1 MFLSPG
7 GSVPHR
13 EASSRKRSLL
23 AGTPPFSP
31 GPDGPGRHCQH
42 PVCVTH
48 VKYSNI
54 NSYCVKLGDI
64 SPKNIGDL
72 TEIYSKKTYFIN

>member
-1 MFLSPG
+1 MSLSNKQDIKEISFFVFLSPG

-13 EASSRKRSLL
+13 EASSRKQSLL

-31 GPDGPGRHCQH
+31 GPDGPGKRCQH
-42 PVCVTH
+42 PVGVTH

-54 NSYCVKLGDI
+54 NS
-64 SPKNIGDL
+64 
-72 TEIYSKKTYFIN
+72 